1 MDVYNKY
8 LPMQQQ
14 PDRVLAQKEL
24 YEINNMLI
32 SHGHKPLPVGTR
44 SKAAARKLN
53 KMNLGTRHSLE
64 ELHQLNRADQ
74 KEIIRG
80 LAKDY
85 KMKGVREAAE
95 EIKER
100 RSKKAELLNNV
111 AAKRI
116 QKNYRFST
124 VGGTIY
130 GSRYWIIREGIHDGV

>member
-1 MDVYNKY
+1 MEKKKKDNIQKATDELNTHRKNIGKIEVELIPEILGKTPKEYEPMDVYNKY

-32 SHGHKPLPVGTR
+32 SYGHKPLPVGTR

-53 KMNLGTRHSLE
+53 KMNLGFRHSLQ

-74 KEIIRG
+74 KENIQG

-95 EIKER
+95 EIKKR
-100 RSKKAELLNNV
+100 R
-111 AAKRI
+111 
-116 QKNYRFST
+116 
-124 VGGTIY
+124 
-130 GSRYWIIREGIHDGV
+130 